1 MNFKQLLSSKIQE
14 FINSNLDTDVTRLA
28 LSKNPF
34 PEIEYT
40 SIINQIKAKQ
50 KSKEK
55 LPLWYTTSNI
65 IFPSNISVEQTSS
78 EVTAKYKLE
87 IVSGDTL
94 IDLSGGFGIDDY
106 YFSKKI
112 KSVTHC
118 EINSELSKIVAYNF
132 NVLNA
137 INIKCINQNSTD
149 YLKESND
156 FFDWIYIDPSRRNEK
171 KGKVFMFEDC
181 EPNVPDLLTLYFSKS
196 NNILIKTAPL
206 LDLQAGIEE
215 LKHVKKIHIVAV
227 QNEVKELLWEITK
240 GYEGIVKIVSVNI
253 EKDKQTF
260 VETIHQKE
268 YNVEFSL
275 PLKYVYEP
283 NASILKSGSFDAI
296 SQIYDC
302 QKLHKN
308 SHLYTSNTLIEFPG
322 RRFIIENIITLQ
334 KSEVKEHL
342 IGKKMNISTRNFPI
356 KVEELKK
363 KYKIK
368 DGGTTFAFFTTNI
381 ENKKIAL
388 ICKKI

>member
-14 FINSNLDTDVTRLA
+14 FINFNLDTDVTRLA

>member
-1 MNFKQLLSSKIQE
+1 MSFKQLLISEIQE
-14 FINSNLDTDVTRLA
+14 FINSNLDTDVTQLA

-50 KSKEK
+50 KSKDK
-55 LPLWYTTSNI
+55 LPLWFTTPNI
-65 IFPSNISVEQTSS
+65 VFPSKISVEQTSS
-78 EVTAKYKLE
+78 EKTAKYKSE
-87 IVSGDTL
+87 IVSGDSL

-106 YFSKKI
+106 HFSKKI

-118 EINSELSKIVAYNF
+118 EINSELSEIVAYNF

-137 INIKCINQNSTD
+137 TNINCVNQNSTD
-149 YLKESND
+149 YLKEINEI
-156 FFDWIYIDPSRRNEK
+156 FDWIYIDPSRRNEK

-181 EPNVPDLLTLYFSKS
+181 EPNVPDLLTLYFLKS

-227 QNEVKELLWEITK
+227 QNEVKELLWEIEKEYNDFVT
-240 GYEGIVKIVSVNI
+240 ITSVNI
-253 EKDKQTF
+253 EKDKKTI
-260 VETIHQKE
+260 VETIHHKV

-275 PLKYVYEP
+275 PQEYIYEP
-283 NASILKSGSFDAI
+283 NAALLKSGSFDAI
-296 SQIYDC
+296 SQIYNC
-302 QKLHKN
+302 QKLHKH
-308 SHLYTSNTLIEFPG
+308 SHLYTSNHIIEFPG
-322 RRFIIENIITLQ
+322 RSFKIENIISLQ
-334 KSEVKEHL
+334 KNEVKEHL
-342 IGKKMNISTRNFPI
+342 LGKKMNISTRNYPI

-388 ICKKI
+388 ICTKI